1 MNELATKQTAELSA
15 SIEQVVIGGDLSA
28 LNPEQRVQ
36 YYNTV
41 CQSVGLNPYTRPF
54 DYIRLNN
61 KLTLYARK
69 DATDQLRKI
78 NGVNIDDIHTDA
90 EGEWF
95 VVTVKGS
102 DRTGRR
108 DVEIG
113 AVNKKDMQGNFGNA
127 MMKAVTK
134 AKRRLTLSLCGLGW
148 LDETEVETIPN
159 AKPVI
164 VDDSG
169 TIVDEARIESKP
181 VVTEN
186 PIDNTPKA
194 EKPVEAQEK
203 AKFDEVEFLR
213 SWKHKAGLTPMT
225 LEEACAVKDG
235 NDKEYGTHTVERLYY
250 MQNAILKKMPT
261 LKNQDAIDTYKYKL
275 SAINEI
281 FTARA
286 SAQREMDA
294 PKDPHVNKG
303 AE

>member
-1 MNELATKQTAELSA
+1 MNSNELATKPTAELSA

-28 LNPEQRVQ
+28 LNPQQRVQ

-54 DYIRLNN
+54 DYIRLNG

-78 NGVNIDDIHTDA
+78 NGVNIDDINTDDD
-90 EGEWF
+90 GEWF

-148 LDETEVETIPN
+148 LDETEVETIPT
-159 AKPVI
+159 AQPVI

-169 TIVDEARIESKP
+169 NIAGQARIEEKA
-181 VVTEN
+181 VIVEN
-186 PIDNTPKA
+186 PTNNTPKE

-203 AKFDEVEFLR
+203 PEFDANEFLR
-213 SWKHKAGLTPMT
+213 NYKHRSGFPTVTLDDAKKMQTSQGKAYGDM
-225 LEEACAVKDG
+225 EVKQF
-235 NDKEYGTHTVERLYY
+235 YY
-250 MQNAILKKMPT
+250 MSLAIEKKMSAMQFERDREPYMRKLGAVNALLT
-261 LKNQDAIDTYKYKL
+261 KYSNDLKLAEMPEDP
-275 SAINEI
+275 
-281 FTARA
+281 FT
-286 SAQREMDA
+286 
-294 PKDPHVNKG
+294 KG
-303 AE
+303 E

>member
-203 AKFDEVEFLR
+203 PFDEVEYLR
-213 SWKHKAGLTPMT
+213 KWKHVPGLRPLSLAEASEYKTSKGKLFASCSVEELAFMWRAYSKRFNDPLKSEEEKADAYDKMSAVNTLLT
-225 LEEACAVKDG
+225 AK
-235 NDKEYGTHTVERLYY
+235 
-250 MQNAILKKMPT
+250 
-261 LKNQDAIDTYKYKL
+261 
-275 SAINEI
+275 
-281 FTARA
+281 A
-286 SAQREMDA
+286 SAQEQLDTPQNPFVKEA
-294 PKDPHVNKG
+294 
-303 AE
+303 

>member
-1 MNELATKQTAELSA
+1 MSNEIVAKPTAELSSA
-15 SIEQVVIGGDLSA
+15 IEQVVIGGDLSV

-41 CQSVGLNPYTRPF
+41 CKSLGLNTYTRPF
-54 DYIRLNN
+54 EYLKLNG

-78 NGVNIDDIHTDA
+78 NAVNIDDIKIDDD
-90 EGEWF
+90 GDWF

-113 AVNKKDMQGNFGNA
+113 AVNKRDMQGNFGNA

-148 LDETEVETIPN
+148 LDETEVETIPT
-159 AKPVI
+159 AQPVI

-169 TIVDEARIESKP
+169 TIVEQARIESKA
-181 VVTEN
+181 VANQN
-186 PIDNTPKA
+186 PNNNTPKD
-194 EKPVEAQEK
+194 EKPAEAQEK
-203 AKFDEVEFLR
+203 PKFDEIEFL
-213 SWKHKAGLTPMT
+213 SGWKHRADLPSIT
-225 LEEACAVKDG
+225 LEEACAIKDSKG
-235 NDKEYGTHTVERLYY
+235 KEYGTHTVERLYY
-250 MQNAILKKMPT
+250 MLNAIEKKIPT
-261 LKNQDAIDTYKYKL
+261 LATPEAKDTYMFKL

-281 FTARA
+281 LTARA
-286 SAQREMDA
+286 AAQKKLSQS
-294 PKDPHVNKG
+294 PDPFVEG
-303 AE
+303 E

>member
-1 MNELATKQTAELSA
+1 MNSNNELAVKPTAELSA

-78 NGVNIDDIHTDA
+78 NGVNIDDISTDA

-102 DRTGRR
+102 DRTGRK

-148 LDETEVETIPN
+148 LDETEVETDMYVKLMN
-159 AKPVI
+159 Y
-164 VDDSG
+164 
-169 TIVDEARIESKP
+169 
-181 VVTEN
+181 
-186 PIDNTPKA
+186 
-194 EKPVEAQEK
+194 QE
-203 AKFDEVEFLR
+203 E
-213 SWKHKAGLTPMT
+213 LT
-225 LEEACAVKDG
+225 
-235 NDKEYGTHTVERLYY
+235 
-250 MQNAILKKMPT
+250 
-261 LKNQDAIDTYKYKL
+261 
-275 SAINEI
+275 
-281 FTARA
+281 A
-286 SAQREMDA
+286 S
-294 PKDPHVNKG
+294 N
-303 AE
+303 